1 MRTHYLKIALLFL
14 LFIELSVSYAQ
25 SPGYF
30 KYQAII
36 RDTSGVSLKNQPVVM
51 KVEILKNNENGVVV
65 YAETHSDTT
74 NNHGLVVFEVGSGL
88 LVFGEFSLISWGNNN
103 YFLRTSLDISG
114 GGTFEVMGVS
124 QLLSVPYALYSM
136 ESADGSKWAFS
147 DDTLFYNLGNVGI
160 GTSSPLQKL
169 HINGNLM
176 VDDTLV
182 FPGYSNQSF
191 NSRGQILIGERD
203 ILMGYQNDNYG
214 NILIGNS
221 LYGKTVFDLQMTGNG
236 NVGIGTDVFHET
248 TSGASN
254 VCVGVFTGYNLS
266 TGGNNVF
273 LGESAGEHIS
283 TANHTVCMGYQS
295 GNGRQGDNNIF
306 IGNRS
311 GYAWSGGGS
320 DNVMIGNSP
329 GFKYNSTN
337 SNCIF
342 IGKFAGYN
350 VADDNNVF
358 IGPFETGR
366 DALGTKNIFIGY
378 KVGKG
383 WNGSNTLL
391 IDDKNDNISPFIKGD
406 MENDILEIN
415 AEVTVNGNIQSE
427 SININSVMNLNEIIE
442 FPISPDNGDLIYLN
456 DTIRFYNGVEWRNLW

>member
-1 MRTHYLKIALLFL
+1 MKSLAKVSFTFL
-14 LFIELSVSYAQ
+14 LFVLVVNSYSQA
-25 SPGYF
+25 PGSF

-36 RDTSGVSLKNQPVVM
+36 RDSSGIVLENHNVSVKM
-51 KVEILKNNENGVVV
+51 EILKNNENGIVE
-65 YAETHSDTT
+65 YAETHTGTT
-74 NNHGLVVFEVGSGL
+74 NGYGL
-88 LVFGEFSLISWGNNN
+88 LILEIGNGTLIGGDFTSIGWSGDN
-103 YFLRTSLDISG
+103 YYLRTSLDVLG
-114 GGTFEVMGVS
+114 GEAFEVMGVS

-136 ESADGSKWAFS
+136 ESGNGTKWASS
-147 DDTLFYNLGNVGI
+147 DDTLFYNSGNVGI
-160 GTSSPLQKL
+160 GTSEPLQKL
-169 HINGNLM
+169 HVSGNVM
-176 VDDTLV
+176 IEDTMI
-182 FPGYSNQSF
+182 FPGYSNQNFS
-191 NSRGQILIGERD
+191 SRGQVLIGERD
-203 ILMGYQNDNYG
+203 ILLGYKNDNYG

-254 VCVGVFTGYNLS
+254 VCVGVYTGYNLS

-283 TANHTVCMGYQS
+283 TANHTICLGYQS

-337 SNCIF
+337 SNCIY

-350 VADDNNVF
+350 VSDDDNVF

-366 DALGTKNIFIGY
+366 DASGTKNIFIGY
-378 KVGKG
+378 QVGRG

-391 IDDKNDNISPFIKGD
+391 IDDKNDNASPFIKGD

-415 AEVTVNGNIQSE
+415 AELTINGNVQSE
-427 SININSVMNLNEIIE
+427 SLNVNSVMNLNEIIE
-442 FPISPDNGDLIYLN
+442 FPINPENGDLIYLN
-456 DTIRFYNGVEWRNLW
+456 DTIRFYNGVDWRNLW